1 MLADILLRMLLEP
14 VLPVNAMLV
23 SVFTLAVVNHGK
35 AVLTIFFIQCLGYG
49 GGLPLSLLEPVC
61 VVICN

>member
-1 MLADILLRMLLEP
+1 MLLEP

-35 AVLTIFFIQCLGYG
+35 AVLTIFFYRMF
-49 GGLPLSLLEPVC
+49 GLWWRVAFVFP
-61 VVICN
+61 

>member
-1 MLADILLRMLLEP
+1 MLLEP

-35 AVLTIFFIQCLGYG
+35 AVLTIFFLSNVWAMVEGCLC
-49 GGLPLSLLEPVC
+49 LSLNPYAL
-61 VVICN
+61 